1 MNIAEHMTCHSQYIN
16 SAISFTTSKFNEGI
30 DMSNKKDS
38 KNLFVERR
46 SQGDYA
52 VRKPNSDRASAVMPT
67 QGEAIDRARQL
78 NPDAAIHVE
87 RVRNTTGGSPDKW
100 RKP

>member
-1 MNIAEHMTCHSQYIN
+1 MS
-16 SAISFTTSKFNEGI
+16 
-30 DMSNKKDS
+30 SNKGS
-38 KNLFVERR
+38 NNLYIERR

-52 VRKPNSDRASAVMPT
+52 VRKPGSERASDVLPT
-67 QGEAIDRARQL
+67 QGEAINRAREL

-87 RVRNTTGGSPDKW
+87 RVRNTSVDHPDKW